1 MYISEWLNTTNVYNK
16 DILVKALDH
25 RPQNVPLITVSN
37 HHSCFDDPGLWGNY
51 VLLQWCLN
59 LLLYKNNALHT
70 LFKIYFPSYSGPQT
84 LMQS

>member
-1 MYISEWLNTTNVYNK
+1 MYYNMHISEWLNTTNVYNK

-51 VLLQWCLN
+51 ALLYLCLN
-59 LLLYKNNALHT
+59 L
-70 LFKIYFPSYSGPQT
+70 F
-84 LMQS
+84 